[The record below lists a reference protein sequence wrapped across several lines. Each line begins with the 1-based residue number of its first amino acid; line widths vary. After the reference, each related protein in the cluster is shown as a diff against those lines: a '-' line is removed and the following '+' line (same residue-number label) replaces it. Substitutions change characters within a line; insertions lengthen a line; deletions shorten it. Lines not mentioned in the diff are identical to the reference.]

1 MPERTGGSK
10 AWEGKPPALTH
21 PPRSSAAASSLPM
34 WWRLDPH
41 FPRPT
46 TCARCRPPRAVS

>member
-1 MPERTGGSK
+1 MPERTGGGR
-10 AWEGKPPALTH
+10 AWEGKPPALTL

-34 WWRLDPH
+34 WWRLDPP

-46 TCARCRPPRAVS
+46 TCVRCRPPRAVS